1 MALACVQPRAGFSNL
16 HFVPSQW
23 FASCFLARLCAGFCR
38 HKMQEGNNY
47 PSYISSF
54 KIFKVASQYLYA
66 LGRTLLG
73 SSSGSFSKLDQAM
86 SSNSDPQAEAGGTP
100 SKISRRAKRFR
111 EWELI
116 KYEVERLY
124 IKEDRTLHET
134 IEGVEQMFEFK
145 SRYGSLISVLS
156 HYSPSIYPLNSP
168 GK

>member
-1 MALACVQPRAGFSNL
+1 MRAANAGFSNL

-23 FASCFLARLCAGFCR
+23 FASCFLARLCAGSCR
-38 HKMQEGNNY
+38 HKNAGGKQLSFIHIFLQNLQ
-47 PSYISSF
+47 SSF
-54 KIFKVASQYLYA
+54 TIFICIGPQSV
-66 LGRTLLG
+66 GLLIW
-73 SSSGSFSKLDQAM
+73 LVLEAWPAM

-100 SKISRRAKRFR
+100 SKLSRRAKRFR

-116 KYEVERLY
+116 KDEVERLY

-134 IEGVEQMFEFK
+134 IEGVEQKFEFK
-145 SRYGSLISVLS
+145 SRYGSLTSVLS